1 MLLSTL
7 KNPKIDD
14 STHPCR
20 PRERRK
26 HEYMGAVKNRY
37 KHLPKIWEDPIQ
49 KAKGGCLMLLTP
61 LSFGMAMNLHQ
72 EMYFVLHSFLIYLMM
87 IFFLQRKRRV
97 GVLAMIRASSD
108 VNNNMDDI
116 VNQLDYISFDL
127 PKNLDINFLVVG
139 WMACAEKTVLLS
151 FCPSL
156 VHRLLLSKAQNV
168 PFRIVQS
175 LHKAV
180 VIAQNEG
187 QFAMAHVLRPKAAC
201 RINVTQTT
209 IQSNYLGMFHVL
221 KVLVMDVVFLTII
234 IQFMFSF
241 QFHYFL
247 AHLLWELIYCL
258 RQTNSAHHLTHVV
271 QLICMVTL
279 SPCTSICNS
288 IHMKR

>member
-1 MLLSTL
+1 MNT
-7 KNPKIDD
+7 
-14 STHPCR
+14 
-20 PRERRK
+20 
-26 HEYMGAVKNRY
+26 AVKNRY

-72 EMYFVLHSFLIYLMM
+72 EMYFVLHSFLIYLMADDLLSTEKKESRCAGDDQSIQWISQM
-87 IFFLQRKRRV
+87 VRAMSRLVTTTTTGIFIIAANILAKWVSNILHKNVEIQRTKARLQKEIPRPQLNIKKFSPTTSIPLIIHKCFL
-97 GVLAMIRASSD
+97 LD

-187 QFAMAHVLRPKAAC
+187 QFAMAHVLRPKVYFFPRDA
-201 RINVTQTT
+201 
-209 IQSNYLGMFHVL
+209 M
-221 KVLVMDVVFLTII
+221 MDGYGNK
-234 IQFMFSF
+234 SF
-241 QFHYFL
+241 F
-247 AHLLWELIYCL
+247 
-258 RQTNSAHHLTHVV
+258 
-271 QLICMVTL
+271 
-279 SPCTSICNS
+279 
-288 IHMKR
+288 